1 MYACPADWG
10 GDFQTIRQLSR
21 SCRGEA
27 ERAAASAGSVSQGAA
42 AVASADGGAALEA
55 AGGSQPAPDG
65 TGDAAD
71 PGGLLRASLAGEGE
85 YQWTGT
91 SAPGKKDSSAARRLL
106 RALRPLTQRALRE
119 ARKTQPESDGSD
131 DEDSDE

>member
-1 MYACPADWG
+1 MYACPVEWG

-27 ERAAASAGSVSQGAA
+27 ERAAAAADEATQGAA
-42 AVASADGGAALEA
+42 PGASTDGGGALEA
-55 AGGSQPAPDG
+55 EAGSQSAAE
-65 TGDAAD
+65 GDAAD
-71 PGGLLRASLAGEGE
+71 PGGLLRASLAGERE
-85 YQWTGT
+85 YQWPGM

-119 ARKTQPESDGSD
+119 ARGAQPESDA
-131 DEDSDE
+131 EDSDSDE